1 MSFRRNDSS
10 SSRLEEQTRT
20 HAHFG
25 QTESSLA
32 SVSSNQSLSRK
43 DHKLGHFLS
52 YFGSSNPFPLPI
64 AADDVVWLMDNVA
77 FRGRG
82 GEWEAEFLTAA
93 FDQKPSGRVVDIV
106 GDIADKVGLS
116 RGSQEEKEI
125 EKRIGPFVMEILPG
139 RQVKVKFNGSTPLKL
154 GPGGRNGISS
164 DVRRVSK
171 ARGGDVV
178 RSTADVPM
186 GVAGLLEMKTVY
198 AEPEGWAVI
207 SGGFP
212 FLFVMRG

>member
-1 MSFRRNDSS
+1 MSFRRSS
-10 SSRLEEQTRT
+10 SGRLEEQTRT
-20 HAHFG
+20 HAHFS

-32 SVSSNQSLSRK
+32 SFSSNQSKVSRK

-52 YFGSSNPFPLPI
+52 YLGSNNPFPLPI

-82 GEWEAEFLTAA
+82 GQWEAEFVTAA

-106 GDIADKVGLS
+106 GDIASKVGLS
-116 RGSQEEKEI
+116 KGSHEEKTI
-125 EKRIGPFVMEILPG
+125 ETRIAPFVMEILPG
-139 RQVKVKFNGSTPLKL
+139 RQLKVDFSGSTQLKL
-154 GPGGRNGISS
+154 GPGGRNGIST
-164 DVRRVSK
+164 DLKRVPT
-171 ARGGDVV
+171 AGAGDVV

-186 GVAGLLEMKTVY
+186 GVVGLLEMKTVY

-207 SGGFP
+207 SGN
-212 FLFVMRG
+212 